1 VAVIEDIDLK
11 TPGFAAPPGV
21 ALMEDIDPDDA
32 ASSTTASSIQHDSH
46 AAPTNPSSILLSRR
60 PDGRQVVTCVAT
72 GQQRV
77 LKRLSSG
84 GSDSWTKFS
93 VPGGFEVVGD
103 PEVMKTLFVK
113 EMFAAP
119 DALPEEEASSQ
130 PIIDAVASGGTA
142 TPKASEEESS
152 SKPIIDAVASGGT
165 ATPKA
170 SEEPQKS
177 PVIVTDDPPAP
188 PAQAPPAPS
197 SQLSVT
203 SRH

>member
-1 VAVIEDIDLK
+1 LQVKPPPQPQFAAPPGVAVIEDIDLK

-21 ALMEDIDPDDA
+21 AVMGDPDDA

-84 GSDSWTKFS
+84 GSDTWTKFS

-119 DALPEEEASSQ
+119 DALPEEEA
-130 PIIDAVASGGTA
+130 
-142 TPKASEEESS
+142 S